1 MRNATTA
8 STFALLIGFALAL
21 PAAAEEQNSS
31 TLKTGP
37 VSAIAADASSC
48 SSASTLAESSRP
60 AFSSMSVGFS
70 TPRAAEPRA
79 SFQGAAEASANQ
91 RVCVNGAYDCL
102 GRLVG
107 SPCRSDRDGGKCRAY
122 DLLSYGYA
130 CYCAVPP
137 GQDRGR

>member
-1 MRNATTA
+1 MRNATTV
-8 STFALLIGFALAL
+8 SIFAVLIGFALAL
-21 PAAAEEQNSS
+21 PAEEQNSS

-37 VSAIAADASSC
+37 VSAIAADARSC

-79 SFQGAAEASANQ
+79 SFQGAAEASANE
-91 RVCVNGAYDCL
+91 RVCVEGAFDCV
-102 GRLVG
+102 GKLVG
-107 SPCRSDRDGGKCRAY
+107 SSCRSDRDGGKCRAFN
-122 DLLSYGYA
+122 LLSYGYE

-137 GQDRGR
+137 GHDRGR